1 MTAESYRELLQ
12 RGGAVDLVGRVILK
26 FTGADRTRYLNGQ
39 VTANV
44 QSLAPGCGSPAC
56 VTTAKGKLCAEGV
69 VTNSGDALLFDADS
83 SLRDVLPPRF
93 ERYIISDDVTLDDV
107 SDAIRLVHLL
117 PGANGSVE
125 LLPQFAGG
133 LQTSAVSR
141 FGQLGLDVFVSVA
154 VFDGAWR
161 QLSRGRVILTDADVE
176 NFRIERGIPRWGM
189 ELDENTLPPEAGLD
203 RTHIDYQKGCYIGQ
217 EVISRLKSIGH
228 VNRSLVGFVSVT
240 GASLSR
246 DAQIVPAST
255 PGGDACGVVTSAG
268 WSFALEKPV
277 ALGYLRRSAPPGELI
292 ARPVAQGGEPVP
304 ITVCELPFSK

>member
-1 MTAESYRELLQ
+1 MTPESYRELLQ
-12 RGGAVDLVGRVILK
+12 LGGALDLTGRAIIE

-44 QSLAPGCGSPAC
+44 QSLALGRGLPAC

-69 VTNSGDALLFDADS
+69 VTNGGAALLFDADA
-83 SLRDVLPPRF
+83 SLRGVLPPRF

-117 PGANGSVE
+117 PGANQSVDSLRE
-125 LLPQFAGG
+125 FVGG
-133 LQTSAVSR
+133 LLNSSVSR
-141 FGQLGLDVFVSVA
+141 FGQPGLDVFVPVA
-154 VFDGAWR
+154 EFDDAWR
-161 QLSRGRVILTDADVE
+161 QLTPGRVILGDADVE

-189 ELDENTLPPEAGLD
+189 DLDENTLPPEAGLD
-203 RTHIDYQKGCYIGQ
+203 RTHIDYYKGCYIGQ

-228 VNRSLVGFVSVT
+228 VNRGLVGFVSVS
-240 GASLSR
+240 GSLLSR

-277 ALGYLRRSAPPGELI
+277 ALGYLRRSAPPGDFV
-292 ARPVAQGGEPVP
+292 ARPVAQGAEPVP
-304 ITVCELPFSK
+304 VTVCELPFSK